1 MRELLTSRYRA
12 RLAGSAQDL
21 QAAQALRQL
30 AFRYLGAGLDA
41 DEFDDGASHLLIE
54 TLEGQAVATFRIAT
68 FADGDALSI
77 AYAAQFYDLRAYA
90 AQSGRKAELG
100 RFCLHPAARDAGLLR
115 LCWAALVRIVTG
127 QGVDHLFGC
136 SSFLGADPNQHR
148 AALAWLGQN
157 ACGPADFIPSARTR
171 AAIPLAGQKASAQGL
186 PALLRFYLSL
196 GGWVADHAMIDADL
210 DTVHVFT
217 ALNIRALPPSVAKR
231 LLAMAG

>member
-30 AFRYLGAGLDA
+30 AFRDLGAGLDA

-90 AQSGRKAELG
+90 AQGGAGAVLSALRGKGRRTFAPLLG
-100 RFCLHPAARDAGLLR
+100 GFGADCDRAGGGSPFRLL
-115 LCWAALVRIVTG
+115 V
-127 QGVDHLFGC
+127 LFGGG
-136 SSFLGADPNQHR
+136 SE
-148 AALAWLGQN
+148 
-157 ACGPADFIPSARTR
+157 PAPRGTCM
-171 AAIPLAGQKASAQGL
+171 AG
-186 PALLRFYLSL
+186 
-196 GGWVADHAMIDADL
+196 
-210 DTVHVFT
+210 
-217 ALNIRALPPSVAKR
+217 AKR
-231 LLAMAG
+231 VRSC

>member
-12 RLAGSAQDL
+12 RLAESAQDL

-30 AFRYLGAGLDA
+30 AFRGPGAGLDA

-77 AYAAQFYDLRAYA
+77 AYAAQFYDLRTYA

-100 RFCLHPAARDAGLLR
+100 RFCLHPAAQDAGLLR
-115 LCWAALVRIVTG
+115 LCWAALARIVTG
-127 QGVDHLFGC
+127 HEVNHLFGC
-136 SSFLGADPNQHR
+136 SSLAGADPGLHG
-148 AALAWLGQN
+148 AALGWLAQN
-157 ACGPADFIPSARTR
+157 ARGPDDFIPPPRNG
-171 AAIPLAGQKASAQGL
+171 AAIPLGGPNASAQGV
-186 PALLRFYLSL
+186 PPLLRFYLAL

-217 ALNIRALPPSVAKR
+217 ALDIGALPPSAAKR